1 MPYSGKPT
9 RVDLRRL
16 VDRLKPKIARLFE
29 RHGVSGKESE
39 MRVTAALIRLS
50 YQWDRVRDREKWLL
64 TELQDALSL
73 RQEKPPESPGMSE
86 RNSDPEKKYEP
97 ALDAALER
105 AGDRLEE
112 IHREIESAAGLLE
125 ELAATPMSER
135 PERIRTEVRF
145 HALKLCDLLLKRSR
159 KSWFHDPARAVELA
173 RMAVEIADWLDIGYY
188 GESLVEDERALAWA
202 HLGNAYRIASDL
214 RSAEE
219 ALLRAEEHQKRAGED
234 ALTGAQILS
243 FMASLRTSQDRFDE
257 ATEILDQAIAVYR
270 EARDRHLEGKALIQ
284 KATALGYMGRYQEA
298 ARIVRRGLSR
308 IDLLEE
314 PHLLVTARHNL
325 IWYLNESGRHAEALD
340 NLQMTQALYLELG
353 EQTHLIRLRWL
364 EGWIARDLGR
374 LDQAEKAL
382 REARDD
388 FVEQGIGF
396 DAARVSL
403 DLATVYLRQGRT
415 GDVKR
420 LAAEMVPVFESRDV
434 HQETLAALLLFRQAT
449 YAEELTLCLLE
460 RI

>member
-1 MPYSGKPT
+1 
-9 RVDLRRL
+9 
-16 VDRLKPKIARLFE
+16 
-29 RHGVSGKESE
+29 
-39 MRVTAALIRLS
+39 
-50 YQWDRVRDREKWLL
+50 
-64 TELQDALSL
+64 
-73 RQEKPPESPGMSE
+73 MSE

-125 ELAATPMSER
+125 ELAATPAPER

-159 KSWFHDPARAVELA
+159 ESWFRDPARAVELA
-173 RMAVEIADWLDIGYY
+173 RMAVETADWLDAGYY
-188 GESLVEDERALAWA
+188 GESLVEDERASAWA

-219 ALLRAEEHQKRAGED
+219 ALLRAEEHHKRAGED
-234 ALTGAQILS
+234 GLTGAQILS
-243 FMASLRTSQDRFDE
+243 FMASLRTSQNRFDE
-257 ATEILDQAIAVYR
+257 AAELIDQAIPIYR
-270 EARDRHLEGKALIQ
+270 EARDQHLEGEALI
-284 KATALGYMGRYQEA
+284 KKGLAFGHGGKPEEA
-298 ARIVRRGLSR
+298 IQLIERGLAK
-308 IDLLEE
+308 IDSAEE
-314 PHLLVTARHNL
+314 PRLLVYAGHNL
-325 IWYLNESGRHAEALD
+325 IGFLNESGRSE
-340 NLQMTQALYLELG
+340 QALKILEQTRSLYLSLG
-353 EQTHLIRLRWL
+353 EQIPLIRLRWL
-364 EGWIARDLGR
+364 EGRIARDLGR
-374 LDQAEKAL
+374 LDQAETAL
-382 REARDD
+382 REARDG

-403 DLATVYLRQGRT
+403 DLAMVYLGQGRT

-434 HQETLAALLLFRQAT
+434 HQETLATLLLLRQAA